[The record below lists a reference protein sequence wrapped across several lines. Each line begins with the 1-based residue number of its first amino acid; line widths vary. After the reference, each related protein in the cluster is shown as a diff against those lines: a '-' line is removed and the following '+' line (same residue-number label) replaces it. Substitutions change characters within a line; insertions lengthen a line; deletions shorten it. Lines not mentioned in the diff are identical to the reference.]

1 LTVRV
6 AQRVFFISRGGPGE
20 AVHGGRVKTVM
31 GLFRE
36 LRVAVVEG
44 GSRSSCSLV
53 RLFRS
58 GALEEVSTVAERIY
72 NGLDPGN
79 SGGPLLG
86 REPRL
91 VFTSSFVQKWS
102 SGVGVHSVGEGNEM
116 GLRPQDP
123 EPAVWEE
130 TAM

>member
-1 LTVRV
+1 
-6 AQRVFFISRGGPGE
+6 
-20 AVHGGRVKTVM
+20 
-31 GLFRE
+31 
-36 LRVAVVEG
+36 
-44 GSRSSCSLV
+44 
-53 RLFRS
+53 LFRS

-91 VFTSSFVQKWS
+91 VFTSSVVQKWS
-102 SGVGVHSVGEGNEM
+102 PGGGVHSIGEGNEM
-116 GLRPQDP
+116 GLRPKDP